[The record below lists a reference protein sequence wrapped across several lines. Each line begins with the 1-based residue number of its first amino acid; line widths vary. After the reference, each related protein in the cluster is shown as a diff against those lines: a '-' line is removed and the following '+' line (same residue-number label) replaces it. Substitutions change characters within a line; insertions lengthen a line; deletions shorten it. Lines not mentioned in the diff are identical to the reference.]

1 MRTAKHDPILGLR
14 VPPELREK
22 FMEYAQKNDLTA
34 SQVAR
39 RLIAE
44 WVRKE
49 ERKEAVAK

>member
-1 MRTAKHDPILGLR
+1 MSQAKHDPILGLR
-14 VPPELREK
+14 VPQELRAK
-22 FMEYAQKNDLTA
+22 FMDLAQKNDLTA

-49 ERKEAVAK
+49 ERKLVK